1 MGYLRTALVAA
12 VLTVAFIVPS
22 AASAQ
27 VNTVGTGT
35 TAQLGPE
42 GATVIV
48 PVIVNCLPNFVIG
61 SANLG
66 VVQSSGK
73 SLTQGFGGVS
83 TSIACTGTDQTVSVT
98 VTTFSAAPYKQG
110 RASASGSV
118 FVIDP
123 STGFFVNVDFGP
135 QEIRIRK

>member
-12 VLTVAFIVPS
+12 VLTVALIVPS
-22 AASAQ
+22 TASAQ
-27 VNTVGTGT
+27 VATGRIGT

-48 PVIVNCLPNFVIG
+48 PVIVNCLPNFVMHV
-61 SANLG
+61 SSVN

-73 SLTQGFGGVS
+73 RLTQGFGGS
-83 TSIACTGTDQTVSVT
+83 SPDIACTGTDQTVSVT
-98 VTTFSAAPYKQG
+98 VTTFSAVPFKQG
-110 RASASGSV
+110 RAAASGSV
-118 FVIDP
+118 FTINP
-123 STGFFVNVDFGP
+123 AGFFVNVDFGP

>member
-1 MGYLRTALVAA
+1 MRYLRTALVAA
-12 VLTVAFIVPS
+12 VLTAAFIVPS

-27 VNTVGTGT
+27 LATARTG

-48 PVIVNCLPNFVIG
+48 PVIVNCLPNFVMHVSSLNI
-61 SANLG
+61 
-66 VVQSSGK
+66 VQSTGSR
-73 SLTQGFGGVS
+73 LTQGFGGDP
-83 TSIACTGTDQTVSVT
+83 TDIACTGTDQTVSVT

-123 STGFFVNVDFGP
+123 STGFFANVDFGP